1 MQKNAYFTLFGAIWC
16 NFWVFFVI
24 FKCNILGFKNPA
36 RVKEMTNMGYEY
48 FLCQKK
54 LLQNLDI
61 IKHTINQSIGTDKLA
76 EAKLFGID

>member
-1 MQKNAYFTLFGAIWC
+1 
-16 NFWVFFVI
+16 
-24 FKCNILGFKNPA
+24 
-36 RVKEMTNMGYEY
+36 MTNMGYEY